1 MNPMR
6 SGERINDRYRIEQ
19 QIGSGGMANVY
30 RAHDEI
36 LNRTVAIKVLRS
48 EFSHNEQFIR
58 RFERE
63 AHAAASLNHP
73 NIVAIYDVGDE
84 RDIYYIVM
92 EHVDGMTLKQYL
104 QEEYISVDEALRIMG
119 QICDA
124 IDHAHAN
131 RIIHRDIKPQN
142 MMIDQSGNVKVTDF
156 GIAVAMSNATL
167 THTMSVL
174 GSVHYFSPE
183 QARGKF
189 ADEKSD
195 IYSLGAVL
203 YELVTGR
210 VPFIGETPVAVA
222 LQHLQDDP
230 IRPMDL
236 NPKIPQAL
244 ENCIMQALAK
254 SPGAR
259 HTSVAAFKK
268 DCMTA
273 LDPERANEPKRLS
286 TEQDAFDQTLVMSP
300 VVPDEPNVKET
311 PEQPVAP
318 SEPETATP
326 KPKKKKKKWWL
337 WLLLLFLLIGG
348 GIGAYVIADEM
359 SRAVVPD
366 VVGMTTDEATTEL
379 EAAGFVVETTERAS
393 DNIAAGDV
401 ISQTPQAGRKPK
413 RGTTV
418 TLVVSAGK
426 ETVAMPDVEGLSQS
440 AAERTLKDLDFA
452 DIEIQ
457 SEASETVDSGDVISQ
472 SIAPDNEVVPSEETV
487 TLVVSTGSNKVE
499 LANLAG
505 YTFEEAT
512 TYAEQNSLK
521 IVKRDEYSTSVPANQ
536 IIRQLPTAGTAVD
549 PGTELTVIVSQ
560 GVEPTDVSIER
571 EVNVEIDPPAEGEEP
586 VALEVVIRTVDAR
599 GEVEV
604 LRDKITE
611 TTTYSYTLVIA
622 PDEVGTATI
631 EVDGEVVRT
640 DTVTYAQAKDAQ

>member
-1 MNPMR
+1 MR

-63 AHAAASLNHP
+63 AHAATSLNHP

-84 RDIYYIVM
+84 QDIYYIVM

-104 QEEYISVDEALRIMG
+104 QEEYISIEEALRIMG

-124 IDHAHAN
+124 IDHAHAH

-142 MMIDQSGNVKVTDF
+142 MMIDQNGNVKVTDF

-230 IRPMDL
+230 IRPLDL

-259 HTSVAAFKK
+259 HASVAAFKK
-268 DCMTA
+268 DCLTS
-273 LDPERANEPKRLS
+273 LSPDRADEPKRMP
-286 TEQDAFDQTLVMSP
+286 TEQDEFDQTLVMAP
-300 VVPDEPNVKET
+300 VVPEEPKEVVK
-311 PEQPVAP
+311 QPVAAV
-318 SEPETATP
+318 EPESATP
-326 KPKKKKKKWWL
+326 KKQKKKKWWL
-337 WLLLLFLLIGG
+337 WLVLVLLLIGG
-348 GIGAYVIADEM
+348 GVAAYVVADEM

-366 VVGMTTDEATTEL
+366 VVGMSVGDATTEL
-379 EAAGFVVETTERAS
+379 EASGFVVETTDRVS
-393 DNIAAGDV
+393 DNVSEGDV
-401 ISQTPQAGRKPK
+401 ISQNPQPGRKPK
-413 RGTTV
+413 RGTVV
-418 TLVVSAGK
+418 TIVVSAGK
-426 ETVAMPDVEGLSQS
+426 ETVEMPDVEGLSQT
-440 AAERTLKDLDFA
+440 AAERTLKDLDFT

-472 SIAPDNEVVPSEETV
+472 SITPGEEVIASEETV
-487 TLVVSTGSNKVE
+487 TLVVSTGSNKIE
-499 LANLAG
+499 LANLTG
-505 YTFEEAT
+505 YTFEEAS
-512 TYAEQNSLK
+512 TYAEQNNLK
-521 IVKRDEYSTSVPANQ
+521 IVKRDEYSTSIPANQ
-536 IIRQLPTAGTAVD
+536 IIRQLPTSGTAVD

-560 GVEPTDVSIER
+560 GVEPTDISIER
-571 EVNVEIDPPAEGEEP
+571 EVDVEIEPPAEGEEAEP
-586 VALEVVIRTVDAR
+586 VEVVIRTVDAR
-599 GEVEV
+599 GEIEV
-604 LRDKITE
+604 LRDMITE

-631 EVDGEVVRT
+631 EVEGEVVRT
-640 DTVTYAQAKDAQ
+640 DTVTYAQAKDSQ

>member
-1 MNPMR
+1 MR

-63 AHAAASLNHP
+63 AHAATSLNHP
-73 NIVAIYDVGDE
+73 NIVAIYDVGEEEDL
-84 RDIYYIVM
+84 YYIVM

-104 QEEYISVDEALRIMG
+104 QEEYISVEEALRIMG

-142 MMIDQSGNVKVTDF
+142 MMIDQNGNVKVTDF

-203 YELVTGR
+203 YELITGR

-254 SPGAR
+254 SPAAR
-259 HTSVAAFKK
+259 HASVAAFKK
-268 DCMTA
+268 DCLTS
-273 LDPERANEPKRLS
+273 LDPERANEPKRVNA
-286 TEQDAFDQTLVMSP
+286 EQDAFDQTLVMAP
-300 VVPDEPNVKET
+300 VVPDEPKVVA
-311 PEQPVAP
+311 EQPVKP
-318 SEPETATP
+318 VEPKAEPP
-326 KPKKKKKKWWL
+326 KQKKRKWWL
-337 WLLLLFLLIGG
+337 WLLLALLLIGG
-348 GIGAYVIADEM
+348 GIGAYVVADEM

-366 VVGMTTDEATTEL
+366 VVGMTVGDATTEL
-379 EAAGFVVETTERAS
+379 ESSGFVVDVIERAS
-393 DNIAAGDV
+393 DNIEAGNV
-401 ISQTPQAGRKPK
+401 ISQNPPAGRKPK

-426 ETVAMPDVEGLSQS
+426 ETVQMPDVEGLSQS
-440 AAERTLKDLDFA
+440 AAERTLKDLDFT
-452 DIEIQ
+452 DIDIQ
-457 SEASETVDSGDVISQ
+457 KEASETVDSGDVISQ
-472 SIAPDNEVVPSEETV
+472 SLAPGEEVIPSEVTV
-487 TLVVSTGSNKVE
+487 TLVVSTGSNKIE

-512 TYAEQNSLK
+512 TYAEQNNLK

-549 PGTELTVIVSQ
+549 PGTELTVIVSL
-560 GVEPTDVSIER
+560 GVEPTDASIER
-571 EVNVEIDPPAEGEEP
+571 EVSVEIEPPAEGETAEP
-586 VALEVVIRTVDAR
+586 VEVVIRTVDAR
-599 GEVEV
+599 GEIEV

-622 PDEVGTATI
+622 PGEVGTATI

-640 DTVTYAQAKDAQ
+640 DSVTYAQAKDSQ

>member
-1 MNPMR
+1 MR

-63 AHAAASLNHP
+63 AHAATSLNHP

-84 RDIYYIVM
+84 QDIYYIVM

-104 QEEYISVDEALRIMG
+104 QEEYISIEESLRIMG

-124 IDHAHAN
+124 IDHAHAH

-142 MMIDQSGNVKVTDF
+142 MMIDQNGNVKVTDF

-230 IRPMDL
+230 IRPLDL
-236 NPKIPQAL
+236 NPKISQAL

-259 HTSVAAFKK
+259 HASVAAFKK
-268 DCMTA
+268 DCLTS
-273 LDPERANEPKRLS
+273 LSPDRADEPKRRP
-286 TEQDAFDQTLVMSP
+286 TEQDEFDQTLVMAP
-300 VVPDEPNVKET
+300 VVPEEPKEVVK
-311 PEQPVAP
+311 QPVAAV
-318 SEPETATP
+318 EPESATP
-326 KPKKKKKKWWL
+326 KKQKKKKWWL
-337 WLLLLFLLIGG
+337 WLVLVLLLIGG
-348 GIGAYVIADEM
+348 GVAAYVVADEM

-366 VVGMTTDEATTEL
+366 VVGMSVGDATTEL
-379 EAAGFVVETTERAS
+379 EASGFVVETTDRVS
-393 DNIAAGDV
+393 DNVSEGDV
-401 ISQTPQAGRKPK
+401 ISQNPQPGRKPK
-413 RGTTV
+413 RGTVV
-418 TLVVSAGK
+418 TIVVSAGK
-426 ETVAMPDVEGLSQS
+426 ETVEMPDVEGVSQT
-440 AAERTLKDLDFA
+440 AAERTLKDLDFT

-472 SIAPDNEVVPSEETV
+472 SITPGEEVIASEETV
-487 TLVVSTGSNKVE
+487 TLVVSTGSNKIE
-499 LANLAG
+499 LANLTG
-505 YTFEEAT
+505 YTFEEAS
-512 TYAEQNSLK
+512 TYAEQNNLK
-521 IVKRDEYSTSVPANQ
+521 IVKRDEYSTSIPANQ
-536 IIRQLPTAGTAVD
+536 IIRQLPTSGTAVD

-560 GVEPTDVSIER
+560 GVEPTDISIER
-571 EVNVEIDPPAEGEEP
+571 EVDVEIEPPAEGDEAEP
-586 VALEVVIRTVDAR
+586 VEVVIRTVDAR
-599 GEVEV
+599 GEIEV
-604 LRDKITE
+604 LRDMITE

-631 EVDGEVVRT
+631 EVEGEVVRT
-640 DTVTYAQAKDAQ
+640 DTVTYAQAKDSQ

>member
-1 MNPMR
+1 MR

-63 AHAAASLNHP
+63 AHAATSLNHP

-84 RDIYYIVM
+84 QDIYYIVM

-104 QEEYISVDEALRIMG
+104 QEEYISIEEALRIMG

-124 IDHAHAN
+124 IDHAHAH

-142 MMIDQSGNVKVTDF
+142 MMIDQNGNVKVTDF

-230 IRPMDL
+230 IRPLDL

-259 HTSVAAFKK
+259 HASVAAFKK
-268 DCMTA
+268 DCLTS
-273 LDPERANEPKRLS
+273 LSPDRADEPKRMP
-286 TEQDAFDQTLVMSP
+286 TEQDEFDQTLVMAP
-300 VVPDEPNVKET
+300 VVPEEPKEVVK
-311 PEQPVAP
+311 QPAAAV
-318 SEPETATP
+318 EPESATP
-326 KPKKKKKKWWL
+326 KKQKKKKWWL
-337 WLLLLFLLIGG
+337 WLLLVLLLIGG
-348 GIGAYVIADEM
+348 GVAAYVVADEM

-366 VVGMTTDEATTEL
+366 VVGMSVGDATTEL
-379 EAAGFVVETTERAS
+379 EASGFVVETTDRVS
-393 DNIAAGDV
+393 DNVSEGDV
-401 ISQTPQAGRKPK
+401 ISQNPQPGRKPK
-413 RGTTV
+413 RGTVV
-418 TLVVSAGK
+418 TIVVSAGK
-426 ETVAMPDVEGLSQS
+426 ETVEMPDVEGLSQT
-440 AAERTLKDLDFA
+440 AAERTLKDLDFT

-472 SIAPDNEVVPSEETV
+472 SITPGEEVIASEETV
-487 TLVVSTGSNKVE
+487 TLVVSTGSNKIE
-499 LANLAG
+499 LANLTG
-505 YTFEEAT
+505 YTFEEAS
-512 TYAEQNSLK
+512 TYAEQNNLK
-521 IVKRDEYSTSVPANQ
+521 IVKRDEYSTSIPANQ
-536 IIRQLPTAGTAVD
+536 IIRQLPTSGTAVD

-560 GVEPTDVSIER
+560 GVEPTDISIER
-571 EVNVEIDPPAEGEEP
+571 EVDVEIEPPAEGEEAEP
-586 VALEVVIRTVDAR
+586 VEVVIRTVDAR
-599 GEVEV
+599 GEIEV
-604 LRDKITE
+604 LRDMITE

-631 EVDGEVVRT
+631 EVEGEVVRT
-640 DTVTYAQAKDAQ
+640 DTVTYAQAKDSQ

>member
-1 MNPMR
+1 MR

-63 AHAAASLNHP
+63 AHAATSLNHP

-84 RDIYYIVM
+84 QDIYYIVM

-104 QEEYISVDEALRIMG
+104 QEEYISIEESLRIMG

-124 IDHAHAN
+124 IDHAHAH

-142 MMIDQSGNVKVTDF
+142 MMIDQNGNVKVTDF

-230 IRPMDL
+230 IRPLDL

-259 HTSVAAFKK
+259 HASVAAFKK
-268 DCMTA
+268 DCLTS
-273 LDPERANEPKRLS
+273 LSPDRADEPKRRP
-286 TEQDAFDQTLVMSP
+286 TEQDEFDQTLVMAP
-300 VVPDEPNVKET
+300 VVPEEPKEVVK
-311 PEQPVAP
+311 QPVAAV
-318 SEPETATP
+318 EPESATP
-326 KPKKKKKKWWL
+326 KKQKKKKWWL
-337 WLLLLFLLIGG
+337 WLVLVLLLIGG
-348 GIGAYVIADEM
+348 GVAAYVVADEM

-366 VVGMTTDEATTEL
+366 VVGMSVGDATTEL
-379 EAAGFVVETTERAS
+379 EASGFVVETTDRVS
-393 DNIAAGDV
+393 DNVSEGDV
-401 ISQTPQAGRKPK
+401 ISQNPQPGRKPK
-413 RGTTV
+413 RGTVV
-418 TLVVSAGK
+418 TIVVSAGK
-426 ETVAMPDVEGLSQS
+426 ETVEMPDVEGLSQT
-440 AAERTLKDLDFA
+440 AAERTLKDLDFT

-472 SIAPDNEVVPSEETV
+472 SITPGEEVIASEETV
-487 TLVVSTGSNKVE
+487 TLVVSTGSNKIE
-499 LANLAG
+499 LANLTG
-505 YTFEEAT
+505 YTFEEAS
-512 TYAEQNSLK
+512 TYAEQNNLK
-521 IVKRDEYSTSVPANQ
+521 IVKRDEYSTSIPANQ
-536 IIRQLPTAGTAVD
+536 IIRQLPTSGTAVD

-560 GVEPTDVSIER
+560 GVEPTDISIER
-571 EVNVEIDPPAEGEEP
+571 EVDVEIEPPAEGDEAEP
-586 VALEVVIRTVDAR
+586 VEVVIRTVDAR
-599 GEVEV
+599 GEIEV
-604 LRDKITE
+604 LRDMITE

-631 EVDGEVVRT
+631 EVEGEVVRT
-640 DTVTYAQAKDAQ
+640 DTVTYAQAKDSQ

>member
-1 MNPMR
+1 MR

-30 RAHDEI
+30 RAQDEI

-63 AHAAASLNHP
+63 AHAATSLNHP

-84 RDIYYIVM
+84 DDLYYIVM

-104 QEEYISVDEALRIMG
+104 QEEYISVEEALRIIG

-124 IDHAHAN
+124 INHAHAN

-142 MMIDQSGNVKVTDF
+142 MMIDQTGNVKVTDF

-230 IRPMDL
+230 IRPKDL
-236 NPKIPQAL
+236 NPNIPQAL

-254 SPGAR
+254 APGAR
-259 HTSVAAFKK
+259 HASVAAFKQ
-268 DCMTA
+268 DCMTSI
-273 LDPERANEPKRLS
+273 DRERAEEPKR
-286 TEQDAFDQTLVMSP
+286 TAVEEEAFDHTLVMTP
-300 VVPDEPNVKET
+300 VT
-311 PEQPVAP
+311 PEQPKQVEAD
-318 SEPETATP
+318 ATP
-326 KPKKKKKKWWL
+326 VKPEETTPPPVKKKKKRRWL
-337 WLLLLFLLIGG
+337 LWTLLLLLLIGG
-348 GIGAYVIADEM
+348 GVTAYVVADEM
-359 SRAVVPD
+359 SRSTVPD
-366 VVGMTTDEATTEL
+366 VVGMTVGDATNEL
-379 EAAGFVVETTERAS
+379 ETAGFEVEVTERAS
-393 DNIAAGDV
+393 EEVAEGDV
-401 ISQTPQAGRKPK
+401 ISQNPQAGRKPK

-418 TLVVSAGK
+418 TIVVSAGK
-426 ETVAMPDVEGLSQS
+426 ETVEMPDVEGLSQS
-440 AAERTLKDLDFA
+440 AAERTLKDLGFS
-452 DIEIQ
+452 DIEI
-457 SEASETVDSGDVISQ
+457 STEASETVDNGDVISQ
-472 SIAPDNEVVPSEETV
+472 SVGRGDEVVPSDVTV

-512 TYAEQNSLK
+512 TYSEQNNLK
-521 IVKRDEYSTSVPANQ
+521 IVRRDEFSSSVPKGQ
-536 IIRQLPTAGTAVD
+536 IIRQLPTSGTAVD

-560 GVEPTDVSIER
+560 GVEQMDVSIER
-571 EVNVEIDPPAEGEEP
+571 EVDVEVEQVEGEEEPTP
-586 VALEVVIRTVDAR
+586 VEVVIRTVDAR
-599 GEVEV
+599 GEIEV
-604 LRDKITE
+604 LRDRITE

-622 PDEVGTATI
+622 PEEVGTATI

-640 DTVTYAQAKDAQ
+640 DSVTYAQAKDAQ

>member
-1 MNPMR
+1 MR

-63 AHAAASLNHP
+63 AHAATSLNHP

-84 RDIYYIVM
+84 QDIYYIVM

-104 QEEYISVDEALRIMG
+104 QEEYISIEEALRIMG

-124 IDHAHAN
+124 IDHAHAH

-142 MMIDQSGNVKVTDF
+142 MMIDQNGNVKVTDF

-230 IRPMDL
+230 IRPLDL

-259 HTSVAAFKK
+259 HASVAAFKK
-268 DCMTA
+268 DCLTS
-273 LDPERANEPKRLS
+273 LSPDRADEPKRMP
-286 TEQDAFDQTLVMSP
+286 TEQDEFDQTLVMAP
-300 VVPDEPNVKET
+300 VVPEEPKEVVK
-311 PEQPVAP
+311 QPAAAV
-318 SEPETATP
+318 EPESATP
-326 KPKKKKKKWWL
+326 KKQKKKKWWL
-337 WLLLLFLLIGG
+337 WLVLVLLLIGG
-348 GIGAYVIADEM
+348 GVAAYVVADEM

-366 VVGMTTDEATTEL
+366 VVGMSVGDATTEL
-379 EAAGFVVETTERAS
+379 EASGFVVETTDRVS
-393 DNIAAGDV
+393 DNVSEGDV
-401 ISQTPQAGRKPK
+401 ISQNPQPGRKPK
-413 RGTTV
+413 RGTVV
-418 TLVVSAGK
+418 TIVVSAGK
-426 ETVAMPDVEGLSQS
+426 ETVEMPDVEGLSQT
-440 AAERTLKDLDFA
+440 AAERTLKDLDFT

-472 SIAPDNEVVPSEETV
+472 SITPGEEVIASEETV
-487 TLVVSTGSNKVE
+487 TLVVSTGSNKIE
-499 LANLAG
+499 LANLTG
-505 YTFEEAT
+505 YTFEEAS
-512 TYAEQNSLK
+512 TYAEQNNLK
-521 IVKRDEYSTSVPANQ
+521 IVKRDEYSTSIPANQ
-536 IIRQLPTAGTAVD
+536 IIRQLPTSGTAVD

-560 GVEPTDVSIER
+560 GVEPTDISIER
-571 EVNVEIDPPAEGEEP
+571 EVDVEIEPPAEGEEAEP
-586 VALEVVIRTVDAR
+586 VEVVIRTVDAR
-599 GEVEV
+599 GEIEV
-604 LRDKITE
+604 LRDMITE

-631 EVDGEVVRT
+631 EVEGEVVRT
-640 DTVTYAQAKDAQ
+640 DTVTYAQAKDSQ

>member
-1 MNPMR
+1 MR

-63 AHAAASLNHP
+63 AHAATSLNHP

-92 EHVDGMTLKQYL
+92 EYVDGMTLKQYL

-142 MMIDQSGNVKVTDF
+142 MMIDQKGSVKVTDF

-236 NPKIPQAL
+236 NPNIPQAL

-259 HTSVAAFKK
+259 HASVAAFKK

-273 LDPERANEPKRLS
+273 LDPERANEPKRLN
-286 TEQDAFDQTLVMSP
+286 TEQDAFDQTLVMTP
-300 VVPDEPNVKET
+300 VIPDESNGNEPTE
-311 PEQPVAP
+311 PPVESNAP
-318 SEPETATP
+318 TQE
-326 KPKKKKKKWWL
+326 KPKRKKKWWL
-337 WLLLLFLLIGG
+337 WLLLVFLLIGG
-348 GIGAYVIADEM
+348 GVGAYMVVDEM

-366 VVGMTTDEATTEL
+366 VVGMTSDEATTEL
-379 EAAGFVVETTERAS
+379 EAAGFVVEMTERAS

-418 TLVVSAGK
+418 TIVVSAGK
-426 ETVAMPDVEGLSQS
+426 ETVAMPDVEGLSQT
-440 AAERTLKDLDFA
+440 AAERTLKDLDFT
-452 DIEIQ
+452 DIEIK
-457 SEASETVDSGDVISQ
+457 SEPSETVDSGDVISQ
-472 SIAPDNEVVPSEETV
+472 SIAPGNEVVPSEETV
-487 TLVVSTGSNKVE
+487 TLVVSTGSNKIE
-499 LANLAG
+499 LANLTG

-521 IVKRDEYSTSVPANQ
+521 IVKRDEYSTSIPANQ

-571 EVNVEIDPPAEGEEP
+571 EVDVEIEEPAEGEE
-586 VALEVVIRTVDAR
+586 VEALEVVIRTVDAR

-622 PDEVGTATI
+622 PGEVGTATI

-640 DTVTYAQAKDAQ
+640 DTVTYAQAKDSQ

>member
-1 MNPMR
+1 MR

-63 AHAAASLNHP
+63 AHAATSLNHP

-84 RDIYYIVM
+84 QDIYYIVM

-104 QEEYISVDEALRIMG
+104 QEEYISIEEALRIMG

-124 IDHAHAN
+124 IDHAHAH

-142 MMIDQSGNVKVTDF
+142 MMIDQNGNVKVTDF

-230 IRPMDL
+230 IRPLDL

-259 HTSVAAFKK
+259 HASVAAFKK
-268 DCMTA
+268 DCLTS
-273 LDPERANEPKRLS
+273 LSSDRADEPKRMP
-286 TEQDAFDQTLVMSP
+286 TEQDEFDQTLVMAP
-300 VVPDEPNVKET
+300 VVPEEPKEVVK
-311 PEQPVAP
+311 QPAAAV
-318 SEPETATP
+318 EPESATP
-326 KPKKKKKKWWL
+326 KKQKKKKWWL
-337 WLLLLFLLIGG
+337 WLVLVLLLIGG
-348 GIGAYVIADEM
+348 GVAAYVVADEM

-366 VVGMTTDEATTEL
+366 VVGMSVGDATTEL
-379 EAAGFVVETTERAS
+379 EASGFIVETTDRVS
-393 DNIAAGDV
+393 DNVSEGDV
-401 ISQTPQAGRKPK
+401 ISQNPQPGRKPK
-413 RGTTV
+413 RGTVV
-418 TLVVSAGK
+418 TIVVSAGK
-426 ETVAMPDVEGLSQS
+426 ETVEMPDVEGLSQT
-440 AAERTLKDLDFA
+440 AAERTLKDLDFT

-457 SEASETVDSGDVISQ
+457 SESSETVDSGDVISQ
-472 SIAPDNEVVPSEETV
+472 SITPGEEVIASEETV
-487 TLVVSTGSNKVE
+487 TLVVSTGSNKIE
-499 LANLAG
+499 LANLTG
-505 YTFEEAT
+505 YTFEEAS
-512 TYAEQNSLK
+512 TYAEQNNLK
-521 IVKRDEYSTSVPANQ
+521 IVKRDEYSTSIPANQ
-536 IIRQLPTAGTAVD
+536 IIRQLPTSGTAVD

-560 GVEPTDVSIER
+560 GVEPTDISIER
-571 EVNVEIDPPAEGEEP
+571 EVDVEIEPPAEGEEAEP
-586 VALEVVIRTVDAR
+586 VEVVIRTVDAR
-599 GEVEV
+599 GEIEV
-604 LRDKITE
+604 LRDMITE

-631 EVDGEVVRT
+631 EVEGEVVRT
-640 DTVTYAQAKDAQ
+640 DTVTYAQAKDSQ